1 MEKIHSL
8 TGMMD
13 LVGKKTDK
21 SEVSNRIFYVEKV
34 LRNIFE
40 SYCLSEIRTPALE
53 DENLFKRSVGDSS
66 DIVNKELYSFLDK
79 NDKRIVLRP
88 EGTAGVIRSI
98 IEKKIDGD
106 AHRLWYLGPMW
117 RYERPQKGRYRQFY
131 QAGIEILG
139 YEEGLAELEMISLIC
154 SINKQL
160 EIQNSVIKINHLGNN
175 EYKNLFCKE
184 LVSYLKPFSSK
195 LDKKDLERLD
205 RNPLRILDSK
215 NSETQNILKEAPKI
229 SDHLPQESLDL
240 LDLIRDTF
248 SNDCNI
254 EIDHKLVRG
263 LDYYTGFVF
272 EAISSELGAQ
282 DAYLGGGRYDNLCSQ
297 LGGKNL
303 PAIGMAIGIERL
315 ASIANINEINKTL
328 VSFIILSSKIEQKA
342 YKIAH
347 DLRSVNKKLNLDIQ
361 LSEGSLKS
369 KLRRAN
375 KDNASYALIVG
386 EEELK
391 SDTVIVKSLLDENSE
406 QSNMKLDELHDFIK
420 SIV

>member
-1 MEKIHSL
+1 LEKIHSL

-13 LVGKKTDK
+13 LVGKKADK
-21 SEVSNRIFYVEKV
+21 SEVSNRIFFTEKV
-34 LRNIFE
+34 LKNIFQ

-53 DENLFKRSVGDSS
+53 DENLFKRSVGDTS

-117 RYERPQKGRYRQFY
+117 RYERPQKGRFRQFY

-139 YEEGLAELEMISLIC
+139 HEEGLAELEMISLIC
-154 SINKQL
+154 SINTQL
-160 EIQNSVIKINHLGNN
+160 EIKNPVIKINHLGNK
-175 EYKNLFCKE
+175 ECKKLFCKE

-205 RNPLRILDSK
+205 GNPLRILDSK

-229 SDHLPQESLDL
+229 SDYLPKESLDL
-240 LDLIRDTF
+240 LNLIRDTF

-254 EIDHKLVRG
+254 EIDHTLVRG

-272 EAISSELGAQ
+272 EAISPELGAQ
-282 DAYLGGGRYDNLCSQ
+282 DAYLGGGRYDQLCSQ
-297 LGGKNL
+297 LGGKDL

-315 ASIANINEINKTL
+315 ASIANTSEINKTL
-328 VSFIILSSKIEQKA
+328 VSFIILSNKIEQKA

-391 SDTVIVKSLLDENSE
+391 SNTVIVKSLLDENSE
-406 QSNMKLDELHDFIK
+406 QSNMNINELHDFIK

>member
-13 LVGKKTDK
+13 LVGKKADK
-21 SEVSNRIFYVEKV
+21 SEVSNRIFFTEKV
-34 LRNIFE
+34 LKNIFQ

-53 DENLFKRSVGDSS
+53 DENLFKRSVGDTS

-117 RYERPQKGRYRQFY
+117 RYERPQKGRFRQFY

-139 YEEGLAELEMISLIC
+139 HEEGLAELEMISLIC
-154 SINKQL
+154 SINIQL
-160 EIQNSVIKINHLGNN
+160 EIKNPVIKINHLGNK
-175 EYKNLFCKE
+175 ECKNLFCEE
-184 LVSYLKPFSSK
+184 LVNYLKPFSSK

-205 RNPLRILDSK
+205 GNPLRILDSK
-215 NSETQNILKEAPKI
+215 NSETQIILKEAPKI
-229 SDHLPQESLDL
+229 SDYLPKESLDL
-240 LDLIRDTF
+240 LNLIRDTF

-254 EIDHKLVRG
+254 EIDHTLVRG

-282 DAYLGGGRYDNLCSQ
+282 DAYLGGGRYDELCSQ
-297 LGGKNL
+297 LGGKDL

-315 ASIANINEINKTL
+315 ASIANTNEINKTL
-328 VSFIILSSKIEQKA
+328 VSFIILSNKIEQKA

-391 SDTVIVKSLLDENSE
+391 SNTVIVKSLLDENSE
-406 QSNMKLDELHDFIK
+406 QSNMNINELHDFIK
-420 SIV
+420 SIE

>member
-13 LVGKKTDK
+13 LVGKKADK
-21 SEVSNRIFYVEKV
+21 SEVSNRIFFTEKV

-131 QAGIEILG
+131 QAGVEILG

-160 EIQNSVIKINHLGNN
+160 EIQNSVIKINHLGNY
-175 EYKNLFCKE
+175 EYKKLFCKE

-229 SDHLPQESLDL
+229 SDHLPKESLDL
-240 LDLIRDTF
+240 LDLIKDTF

-254 EIDHKLVRG
+254 EIDHTLVRG

-282 DAYLGGGRYDNLCSQ
+282 DAYLGGGRYDDLCSQ

-315 ASIANINEINKTL
+315 ANIANTNEINKTL

>member
-391 SDTVIVKSLLDENSE
+391 SNTVIVKSLLDENSE
-406 QSNMKLDELHDFIK
+406 QFNMKLDELHDFIK

>member
-1 MEKIHSL
+1 LEKIHSL

-13 LVGKKTDK
+13 LVGKKADK
-21 SEVSNRIFYVEKV
+21 SEVSNRIFFTEKV
-34 LRNIFE
+34 LKNIFQ

-53 DENLFKRSVGDSS
+53 DENLFKRSVGDTS

-117 RYERPQKGRYRQFY
+117 RYERPQKGRFRQFY

-139 YEEGLAELEMISLIC
+139 HEEGLAELEMISLIC
-154 SINKQL
+154 SINTQL
-160 EIQNSVIKINHLGNN
+160 EIKNPVIKINHLGNK
-175 EYKNLFCKE
+175 ECKKLFCKE

-205 RNPLRILDSK
+205 GNPLRILDSK

-229 SDHLPQESLDL
+229 SDYLPKESLDL
-240 LDLIRDTF
+240 LNLIRDTF

-254 EIDHKLVRG
+254 EIDHTLVRG

-272 EAISSELGAQ
+272 EAISPELGAQ
-282 DAYLGGGRYDNLCSQ
+282 DAYLGGGRYDQLCSQ
-297 LGGKNL
+297 LGGKDL

-315 ASIANINEINKTL
+315 ASIANTSEINKTL
-328 VSFIILSSKIEQKA
+328 VSFIILSNKIEQKA

-361 LSEGSLKS
+361 LSDGSLKS

-391 SDTVIVKSLLDENSE
+391 SNTVIVKSLLDENSE
-406 QSNMKLDELHDFIK
+406 QSNMNINELHDFIK